1 MLAWKEKIHPRGMR
15 VEKYIGS
22 IDQGTTS
29 TRFEIFD
36 QAGNVVAFDQKEH
49 KQIFSRPGWVEHD
62 PMEIWACTREVFNGA
77 LAKGGFN
84 TSDLAAI
91 GITNQRETAIVW
103 EKSTGRP
110 VYNAIVWQDTRDHHI
125 CRDRLGEIPVY
136 SLVGGKW
143 TTYRAFSEQVTNII
157 LDDLRSSRMADT
169 ASISIGVD
177 SPGLKTNNDYSLAEI
192 VKMTERE
199 KVIHLADLVLRR
211 TLLAYLGLLSRP
223 RLEELAHF
231 LGESLGWE
239 IDKEKSEIEQT
250 IQILADKHGLRI

>member
-1 MLAWKEKIHPRGMR
+1 LK
-15 VEKYIGS
+15 KYIGS

-29 TRFEIFD
+29 TRFVIFD

-110 VYNAIVWQDTRDHHI
+110 VYNAIVWQDTRT
-125 CRDRLGEIPVY
+125 GELPPTEAGGF
-136 SLVGGKW
+136 LV
-143 TTYRAFSEQVTNII
+143 Q
-157 LDDLRSSRMADT
+157 
-169 ASISIGVD
+169 
-177 SPGLKTNNDYSLAEI
+177 
-192 VKMTERE
+192 
-199 KVIHLADLVLRR
+199 
-211 TLLAYLGLLSRP
+211 
-223 RLEELAHF
+223 
-231 LGESLGWE
+231 
-239 IDKEKSEIEQT
+239 
-250 IQILADKHGLRI
+250 